1 MTKPPAQNPTLPQNP
16 PRLLPAPGRRA
27 AYEAAKLDYLDLDRK
42 KPDYGRLAQ
51 RHGVDVAVLMQQ
63 ATRENWDSLRAAA
76 LAQRDLGAS
85 GLRLE
90 AVQRVDRAIVG
101 QIEEVARVAGE
112 AYLGLITQIAALP
125 TDDGLEPAGGQEP
138 GSRPEEPD
146 MEEPNERPKT
156 QAFKTRKGP
165 RIKPALL
172 IKVQS
177 LNAATEGF
185 SKFALSLRD
194 LGMVLV
200 PEKTLPES
208 GGATG
213 NGSLPPGTLIQ
224 INQML
229 AGAMPPPQIRNVT
242 PVDVPPPP
250 PPPPAPPAPPAPPPP
265 VQD

>member
-1 MTKPPAQNPTLPQNP
+1 MTQNP
-16 PRLLPAPGRRA
+16 PKLVPAPWKKRS
-27 AYEAAKLDYLDLDRK
+27 YQAAKIEYMDLDRK
-42 KPDYGRLAQ
+42 KPDFGRLAQ
-51 RHGVDVAVLMQQ
+51 KHGVDVAVLMQQ

-101 QIEEVARVAGE
+101 QIEEVAQVAGR
-112 AYLGLITQIAALP
+112 AYLDLITQIAALP
-125 TDDGLEPAGGQEP
+125 TDDGLAPAPEP

-146 MEEPNERPKT
+146 MEEPKNEKLKT
-156 QAFKTRKGP
+156 QSFKTSKGP
-165 RIKPALL
+165 RVKPLLL
-172 IKVQS
+172 IKIGA
-177 LNAATEGF
+177 LNEVTEGF
-185 SKFALSLRD
+185 SKFAMSLRD

-200 PEKTLPES
+200 PEKSQPES
-208 GGATG
+208 GTPG

-229 AGAMPPPQIRNVT
+229 AGAVPQLKNVT

-250 PPPPAPPAPPAPPPP
+250 PPPPPPAPPPP
-265 VQD
+265 VQE

>member
-1 MTKPPAQNPTLPQNP
+1 MTQPAEQNPTLPQNP

-51 RHGVDVAVLMQQ
+51 KHNVDVAVLMQQ

-76 LAQRDLGAS
+76 LAQRELGAS

-90 AVQRVDRAIVG
+90 AVQRVDRALVG
-101 QIEEVARVAGE
+101 QIEEVAQVAGR
-112 AYLGLITQIAALP
+112 AYIDLIEQIAAMP
-125 TDDGLEPAGGQEP
+125 TDDVPPDGEPEHNTK
-138 GSRPEEPD
+138 
-146 MEEPNERPKT
+146 NEKLKT
-156 QAFKTRKGP
+156 QSFKTREGP
-165 RIKPALL
+165 RIKPLLLVKVNAL
-172 IKVQS
+172 
-177 LNAATEGF
+177 NEATEGF

-200 PEKTLPES
+200 PEKTQPES
-208 GGATG
+208 GGAG

-229 AGAMPPPQIRNVT
+229 AGAMPQLRNVT
-242 PVDVPPPP
+242 PPGNATAPATTA
-250 PPPPAPPAPPAPPPP
+250 PAPLRPSRLLFCDPGDPSR
-265 VQD
+265 

>member
-1 MTKPPAQNPTLPQNP
+1 MTPAVPLAYSRAMTKPAAQNHTLPQNP
-16 PRLLPAPGRRA
+16 PRLIPAPGTKR

-42 KPDYGRLAQ
+42 KPDFGRLAQ

-125 TDDGLEPAGGQEP
+125 TDEAASEPEA
-138 GSRPEEPD
+138 
-146 MEEPNERPKT
+146 NEKLKT
-156 QAFKTRKGP
+156 

-177 LNAATEGF
+177 LNAVTEGF

-208 GGATG
+208 GGAAG

-229 AGAMPPPQIRNVT
+229 AGAIPQVRNVT
-242 PVDVPPPP
+242 PAQEMPPPPP
-250 PPPPAPPAPPAPPPP
+250 PPPPAAPPPP

>member
-1 MTKPPAQNPTLPQNP
+1 MTQPAQQNPTCTQNP
-16 PRLLPAPGRRA
+16 TKLLPAGKRA
-27 AYEAAKLDYLDLDRK
+27 AYDAAKRDFFDLDRE
-42 KPDYGRLAQ
+42 KPELIKLAK
-51 RHGVDVAVLMQQ
+51 RHGVDIVALMQQ
-63 ATRENWDSLRAAA
+63 STRENWDSLRAAA

-85 GLRLE
+85 GMRLE
-90 AVQRVDRAIVG
+90 AVQRVDRVLVG
-101 QIEEVARVAGE
+101 QIESVAQVAGR
-112 AYLGLITQIAALP
+112 AYIELIEQISAMP
-125 TDDGLEPAGGQEP
+125 TDEPES

-146 MEEPNERPKT
+146 MEEPNEKLKT
-156 QAFKTRKGP
+156 QSFKTKRGP
-165 RIKPALL
+165 RIKPLLLVKVAAL
-172 IKVQS
+172 
-177 LNAATEGF
+177 NEATEGF
-185 SKFALSLRD
+185 SKLALSLRD

-200 PEKTLPES
+200 PEKTQPES

-250 PPPPAPPAPPAPPPP
+250 PPPAAPPP